1 MAEAPD
7 TNSTAQSQSQSV
19 MAVSAAL
26 RRALGDQV
34 RDIATRAAGSLRC
47 LPAAGSV
54 AEVCSLA
61 NSKGVALAPTT
72 SSTRD
77 FRSGPPLRED
87 ADRLAHF
94 GSRAVGPGA
103 SARTFASGGE
113 AGDEE
118 PHDKPQEPGV
128 VSQAEHDVVYPKNY
142 EEIEDE
148 IYEMAEDLLPN
159 IHKPLYNVWD
169 ALPESQRGIVEWS
182 EGAEQGDDEGDL
194 FSDLYDAD
202 QWDGAEAEVAD
213 AEGTV
218 GLAMEGTGL
227 EKVSDLKDT
236 VFQWEYYL
244 VLHPQATALPR
255 HPKNDKVRLTIQL
268 ENLRSYYGL
277 TEAQKS
283 HIALICGPRYTSRT
297 DSILLTTQ
305 VHRSRADN
313 QRHLM
318 KMVTDLVEEAK
329 TFVPAP

>member
-1 MAEAPD
+1 M
-7 TNSTAQSQSQSV
+7 
-19 MAVSAAL
+19 
-26 RRALGDQV
+26 
-34 RDIATRAAGSLRC
+34 
-47 LPAAGSV
+47 
-54 AEVCSLA
+54 
-61 NSKGVALAPTT
+61 
-72 SSTRD
+72 
-77 FRSGPPLRED
+77 
-87 ADRLAHF
+87 
-94 GSRAVGPGA
+94 
-103 SARTFASGGE
+103 
-113 AGDEE
+113 
-118 PHDKPQEPGV
+118 
-128 VSQAEHDVVYPKNY
+128 VYPKNY

-182 EGAEQGDDEGDL
+182 EGAEQEDDEGDL